1 MTKSPIQKFT
11 SRINFEKFLIIY
23 ILLQP
28 FIDVATSLCVRF
40 INSYFT
46 IGIFIRTLFLLCTLV
61 YSFNISN
68 KKWKR
73 ILLIYCIVLFIY
85 FILFFL
91 NICFNIGF
99 FMIITQLKSLIKI
112 FYFSILL
119 VALIPIMKKIHFD
132 NKHLVLTLLEY
143 TSILCISLFLG
154 IAFDSYAN
162 GSGYGK
168 NGLFY
173 AANEIGTTLCIL
185 TSFLFLNLSNFN
197 FKNFNKNFIIDLI
210 TLIFIIISALWMG
223 TKVPFIGLILS
234 LLVSFGICI
243 INIIK
248 RKNIKEYLY
257 KIGGI
262 IFVFFIIFNI
272 ISYSPVGKNL
282 GISINRISNISKTN
296 NNNKTSDSSASKN
309 QNVETV
315 ILSSRDIYYDNTLK
329 EYKSSSTISKLLGIG
344 FVSNENGL
352 LSEKKS
358 IEIDY
363 FDILFSTGII
373 GFIVF
378 FLPLIIILIY
388 IFKLF
393 WSKKCLIF
401 ENHII
406 FYLYSIFISLIIA
419 RLSGHVFT
427 TPAVS
432 FYLALIINKLIC
444 ILKSKE
450 E

>member
-1 MTKSPIQKFT
+1 MTKSQIQKFA
-11 SRINFEKFLIIY
+11 SIINFENFLIIY

-46 IGIFIRTLFLLCTLV
+46 IGIFIRTLFLLFTLI
-61 YSFNISN
+61 YSFTISN
-68 KKWKR
+68 KKWRR
-73 ILLIYCIVLFIY
+73 IIFVYCIFLFIY
-85 FILFFL
+85 FILFFM
-91 NICFNIGF
+91 NIYFNIGF

-112 FYFSILL
+112 FYFSSLL
-119 VALIPIMKKIHFD
+119 ISIIPIMQKICFD
-132 NKHLVLTLLEY
+132 NKYLIFTLFGY
-143 TSILCISLFLG
+143 TSILCTTLFLG
-154 IAFDSYAN
+154 ISFDSYAN

-185 TSFLFLNLSNFN
+185 MPFLFLNLLNYN
-197 FKNFNKNFIIDLI
+197 FKNFKKKSLIELI
-210 TLIFIIISALWMG
+210 TLIFVIISALWMG

-243 INIIK
+243 INILK
-248 RKNIKEYLY
+248 RKNIKEHLY
-257 KIGGI
+257 KIGTI

-272 ISYSPVGKNL
+272 ISYSPIGKNL

-296 NNNKTSDSSASKN
+296 NNKTSDSSSSKN

-329 EYKSSSTISKLLGIG
+329 EYKNSSTISKLLGIG
-344 FVSNENGL
+344 FISNQNGF
-352 LSEKKS
+352 LSERKN

-363 FDILFSTGII
+363 FDILFSTGLI
-373 GFIVF
+373 GFILF
-378 FLPLIIILIY
+378 FVPLIILLLYIL
-388 IFKLF
+388 KLL
-393 WSKKCLIF
+393 WNKKYLIF
-401 ENHII
+401 ENNII
-406 FYLYSIFISLIIA
+406 FYLYLIFISLIIA
-419 RLSGHVFT
+419 RLSGHIFT
-427 TPAVS
+427 APAVS
-432 FYLALIINKLIC
+432 FYFALIINKLIC

>member
-1 MTKSPIQKFT
+1 MTKSQIQKFA
-11 SRINFEKFLIIY
+11 SIINFENFLIIY

-46 IGIFIRTLFLLCTLV
+46 IGIFIRTLFLLFTLI
-61 YSFNISN
+61 YSFSISD

-73 ILLIYCIVLFIY
+73 IIFIYCILLFIY

-91 NICFNIGF
+91 NLYFNIGF
-99 FMIITQLKSLIKI
+99 FMIITQFKSLIKI

-119 VALIPIMKKIHFD
+119 ITLFPIMKKIHFD

-185 TSFLFLNLSNFN
+185 TPFLFLNLANFN
-197 FKNFNKNFIIDLI
+197 FKNFIIDLI

-223 TKVPFIGLILS
+223 TKVPFLGLLLS
-234 LLVSFGICI
+234 LLLTLGVCI

-248 RKNIKEYLY
+248 RNKIKEYFC
-257 KIGGI
+257 KIGSI
-262 IFVFFIIFNI
+262 LLIFFVIFNV

-282 GISINRISNISKTN
+282 GISFKKISNISKSTN
-296 NNNKTSDSSASKN
+296 NENKISDSPASKK
-309 QNVETV
+309 QNVESV

-329 EYKSSSTISKLLGIG
+329 EYKNSSTISKLLGIG
-344 FVSNENGL
+344 FVSNQNGFS
-352 LSEKKS
+352 SERKS

-373 GFIVF
+373 GFIIF
-378 FLPLIIILIY
+378 FIPLIIFILY
-388 IFKLF
+388 IFKLL
-393 WSKKCLIF
+393 WYKKYLIF

-406 FYLYSIFISLIIA
+406 FYIYSIFIGLIIA
-419 RLSGHVFT
+419 RLSGHVLT
-427 TPAVS
+427 APAVS

-444 ILKSKE
+444 ILNNKE